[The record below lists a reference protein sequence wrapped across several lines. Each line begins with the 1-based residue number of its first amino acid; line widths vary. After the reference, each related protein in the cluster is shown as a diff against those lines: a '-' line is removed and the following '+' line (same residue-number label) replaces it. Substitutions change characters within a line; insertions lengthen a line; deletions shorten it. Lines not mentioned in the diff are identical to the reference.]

1 MPSRTFRRR
10 LSAIAVVAAIE
21 AGVCATVLAQS
32 TGSGRLGQPDAWQ
45 LYKPAIVGA
54 ILALL
59 VLQARLFAALLGQRS
74 RRRQSDGRY
83 AAVVRAVPDLMFLQ
97 TMDGVYLDCHAA
109 DPSQFLLPP
118 DQFLGKNMRDVLPP
132 ALLREFLPAFG
143 RVADATEPVVVEY
156 DLDLSGKRRRF
167 EARLVRCNND
177 QVLTM
182 VRDITELAEA
192 TAALRESVQR
202 YQLASTAGSVGVWD
216 WHFDTNELYVDPGL
230 KALLGFKDEEIT
242 SRPEDWGSRVHPDD
256 LPVSSASVQAC
267 IDGETDVYEVAH
279 RMLHKDGSTRWFLS
293 RGSAIRGADG
303 ALRRLVGT
311 KVDITERKRASD
323 QVRLAL
329 EATTTGML
337 MVSRAGRIVMVN
349 AHVEGLFGYQ
359 REELIG
365 ALVDRLLPE
374 RARDANPETRGF
386 RWDGTF
392 STIEPRELD
401 GVRKD
406 GTTIPLEVGFS
417 PLHSPE
423 GEFVLCTVTD
433 NTERR
438 QAERERDDLTRQLRD
453 LAGRLIAAQEMER
466 TRIARDLHD
475 DISQQLAALS
485 IALSGLR
492 RHAAALSGGANVE
505 AEIVVLQ
512 QRTTRLAES
521 VRELSHELH
530 PDAIRHSGL
539 TASLAAYCEGISQ
552 PPAFSVTCHAE
563 GNVDAIDQAVVT
575 SLYRIAQEA
584 LHNVVK
590 HANARHAK
598 VRLVRTGDS
607 AELTVSDDGSG
618 FDVQIRKTGTGL
630 GLVSITE
637 RVRMIGGTLSIVTA
651 ANKGTQLRV
660 HVPIAVHAPAD
671 ATDPFAGSAALA

>member
-1 MPSRTFRRR
+1 
-10 LSAIAVVAAIE
+10 
-21 AGVCATVLAQS
+21 
-32 TGSGRLGQPDAWQ
+32 
-45 LYKPAIVGA
+45 
-54 ILALL
+54 
-59 VLQARLFAALLGQRS
+59 
-74 RRRQSDGRY
+74 
-83 AAVVRAVPDLMFLQ
+83 
-97 TMDGVYLDCHAA
+97 
-109 DPSQFLLPP
+109 
-118 DQFLGKNMRDVLPP
+118 
-132 ALLREFLPAFG
+132 LR
-143 RVADATEPVVVEY
+143 
-156 DLDLSGKRRRF
+156 
-167 EARLVRCNND
+167 
-177 QVLTM
+177 
-182 VRDITELAEA
+182 
-192 TAALRESVQR
+192 
-202 YQLASTAGSVGVWD
+202 
-216 WHFDTNELYVDPGL
+216 
-230 KALLGFKDEEIT
+230 
-242 SRPEDWGSRVHPDD
+242 
-256 LPVSSASVQAC
+256 
-267 IDGETDVYEVAH
+267 
-279 RMLHKDGSTRWFLS
+279 
-293 RGSAIRGADG
+293 
-303 ALRRLVGT
+303 
-311 KVDITERKRASD
+311 
-323 QVRLAL
+323 
-329 EATTTGML
+329 
-337 MVSRAGRIVMVN
+337 
-349 AHVEGLFGYQ
+349 
-359 REELIG
+359 
-365 ALVDRLLPE
+365 
-374 RARDANPETRGF
+374 
-386 RWDGTF
+386 
-392 STIEPRELD
+392 
-401 GVRKD
+401 
-406 GTTIPLEVGFS
+406 
-417 PLHSPE
+417 SPE
-423 GEFVLCTVTD
+423 GDFVLCSITD
-433 NTERR
+433 ITERR

-637 RVRMIGGTLSIVTA
+637 RVRMIGGTLTIVTA

-660 HVPIAVHAPAD
+660 HVPMAVRAPAD